1 MNYALLNLIKK
12 ETPRYFVASREHG
25 RPDVEHLLSLG
36 LVACHPVPGAH
47 WSFGG
52 RILTITGRGLD
63 ALRLP
68 GGAR

>member
-1 MNYALLNLIKK
+1 MNYALLNLIKS

-25 RPDVEHLLSLG
+25 RPAVEQLLSLG

-68 GGAR
+68 RGAR